1 MNVIRDVLSHFH
13 LPLLSCVGLLLF
25 MGVFIG
31 ALMWVFRRGSK
42 EFYQKLSDLPLDRVQ
57 QDGAGQL

>member
-1 MNVIRDVLSHFH
+1 MNMIREVLSHFH
-13 LPLLSCVGLLLF
+13 LPFLSCIGLLLF

-42 EFYQKLSDLPLDRVQ
+42 ELYTAMSDLPLERFDV
-57 QDGAGQL
+57 